1 MRIGAMIIGIFGAAA
16 GFIGAIVVLAIG
28 GIGVGLGAEG
38 GGQVVGAGVG
48 ALLMSLVG
56 LVGATLAIAKPRLAA
71 ALMAV
76 SAIVGLVLIFV
87 GYILATVLLLIAAL
101 LAFLGRHSETD
112 TPSDG

>member
-1 MRIGAMIIGIFGAAA
+1 MRIAALIIGILGAVA
-16 GFIGAIVVLAIG
+16 GLIGAIVVLAVG
-28 GIGVGLGAEG
+28 GIGVVLEAEG
-38 GGQVVGAGVG
+38 GGEVVGLGFG
-48 ALLMSLVG
+48 ALLMSVIG
-56 LVGATLAIAKPRLAA
+56 LVGATLAISKPKLAA
-71 ALMAV
+71 TLMAV